1 MGPWTESGSRDRME
15 GAAPSPHQQHSST
28 PNRVGRE
35 LRAAS
40 ADAFIRGR
48 PPGDQ
53 ESLQSPTHP
62 CYLQTWPLNTQLPV
76 PMSQDGPT
84 QQVALDPASPWPP
97 NMPYIEQFC
106 SSRSFCVPGQ
116 VGHFVIFA
124 LSLGSLLGLL
134 QSPRSPPDQDLGRTE
149 VRCPHSSLCLRALPC
164 GAGGLAILQG

>member
-1 MGPWTESGSRDRME
+1 ME
-15 GAAPSPHQQHSST
+15 GGAPSPHRQHSST
-28 PNRVGRE
+28 PQQSGERSSG
-35 LRAAS
+35 LLPQMP
-40 ADAFIRGR
+40 FIRVQ

-62 CYLQTWPLNTQLPV
+62 CHLQTWPLNTQLPV

-97 NMPYIEQFC
+97 NMPYIEPFC

-134 QSPRSPPDQDLGRTE
+134 QSPRSPLDQDLGRTE
-149 VRCPHSSLCLRALPC
+149 VRCPHSSLHLHALPC
-164 GAGGLAILQG
+164 GAGGLAILQGGP